1 MNTKFI
7 CTIACACMCFTII
20 NAQTNT
26 FPTTGNVGIGTLA
39 PATTL
44 QVIGKSRFGAT
55 KNYAQFDEKGNLK
68 FNGLSYY
75 TLQDNQYAFRY
86 ANNINYGLF
95 FNTSDIVS
103 PIHKFWE
110 FKDSTAAT
118 IISIDADDGTTKF
131 KGGVSIGS
139 VATPPP
145 SKGLFVDGKV
155 GIGIF
160 APDVPL
166 HVHEGFGLT
175 LGGGGDIV
183 SGLITSYNLA
193 IFQNKIQAR
202 NNKAADNL
210 LLNQF
215 GGNVGIGTTNPAVK
229 LNVDGGT
236 PLFDINRGGYIETGS
251 KTAFNL
257 VISESDIQARNN
269 GAGSLLNLN
278 KFGGDVNIS
287 RGALYV
293 DATNNFVGIGA
304 VPSVPLHVVLGTDAS
319 LTGGGYIVA
328 GAIGANNVVID
339 AQGIQARVKSGFLP
353 ELFLNR
359 DGGDVV
365 TGGDLN
371 VNGDILMES
380 GSKFGGFEV
389 INNFVTGS
397 IGDFVAGSDNSDL
410 LGNSSHRWLEV
421 WSVDGSI
428 NTSDERD
435 KTNIRNLNYGL
446 KEIMKLHPIRF
457 NWKNKTENGDKLG
470 LIAQDLQ
477 KVLPE
482 VVRDHEYKKID
493 STGKTEKIPAT
504 RLGVM
509 YADIIPV
516 LVNGMQQQQKIIDE
530 QNKKI
535 EALTQLVNQLIN
547 KSSAVTNQTESEIN
561 AGDII
566 SSALLQQNAPNPFN
580 TNTMIR
586 YSIPST
592 AKQSSL
598 VITNTNGQTIKTFSI
613 NKKGA
618 GQITIYANELAAG
631 NYFYSLLVD
640 GKKAATRKMVLT
652 K

>member
-1 MNTKFI
+1 MTTKFI
-7 CTIACACMCFTII
+7 CAIACVSACFNISI
-20 NAQTNT
+20 AQTNT
-26 FPTTGNVGIGTLA
+26 FPATGNAGIGTLA

-55 KNYAQFDEKGNLK
+55 NNYAQVDETGNLK
-68 FNGLSYY
+68 FNGSAYY
-75 TLQDNQYAFRY
+75 KLQDNQYAFRY
-86 ANNINYGLF
+86 VNNINYGLF
-95 FNTSDIVS
+95 FNSTD
-103 PIHKFWE
+103 KFWE
-110 FKDSTAAT
+110 FKDSTAT
-118 IISIDADDGTTKF
+118 SVFKIDADAGNVMF
-131 KGGVSIGS
+131 KGGLS
-139 VATPPP
+139 VGKTITPPAN
-145 SKGLFVDGKV
+145 GLYVSGNV
-155 GIGIF
+155 GIGIKNPAAKF
-160 APDVPL
+160 QIIGGDNTT
-166 HVHEGFGLT
+166 LT
-175 LGGGGDIV
+175 GGGTIV
-183 SGLITSYNLA
+183 VGPVDAHNLA
-193 IFQNKIQAR
+193 IDNDEIQAR
-202 NNKAADNL
+202 NNGSANNL
-210 LLNQF
+210 FLNKN
-215 GGNVGIGTTNPAVK
+215 GGNVGIGTTSPIAP

-236 PLFDINRGGYIETGS
+236 PLFDIDRGGYIATGS

-257 VISESDIQARNN
+257 VISTSDIQARNN

-304 VPSVPLHVVLGTDAS
+304 VPSVPLHVVLGTDAT

-328 GAIGANNVVID
+328 GLIGANNLVID
-339 AQGIQARVKSGFLP
+339 AQGIQARVRSGFLP

-365 TGGDLN
+365 TGGDMH
-371 VNGDILMES
+371 VGGDVVMETV
-380 GSKFGGFEV
+380 GKFGGFEL

-397 IGDFVAGSDNSDL
+397 IGDFVAGADNSDK

-428 NTSDERD
+428 NTSDARD
-435 KTNIRNLNYGL
+435 KTNIRTLDYGL

-482 VVRDHEYKKID
+482 VVKEHEYKKD
-493 STGKTEKIPAT
+493 SAGKMEKIPAT

-516 LVNGMQQQQKIIDE
+516 IINGMQQQQKIIEE

-547 KSSAVTNQTESEIN
+547 KNSAVSNQTQSKISTGEIT
-561 AGDII
+561 

-580 TNTMIR
+580 TNTIIR

-598 VITNTNGQTIKTFSI
+598 IITNANGQTLKTFLI
-613 NKKGA
+613 NKQGA
-618 GQITIYANELAAG
+618 GQIIIYANELAAG

-640 GKKAATRKMVLT
+640 GKKANTRQMILT